1 MPEPNLP
8 PLRLR
13 AEQVE
18 GERANLPEL
27 PQQTRLRIQVNQS
40 SWSQTFLN
48 VNGGFL
54 RIIW

>member
-27 PQQTRLRIQVNQS
+27 
-40 SWSQTFLN
+40 
-48 VNGGFL
+48 GGFL

>member
-27 PQQTRLRIQVNQS
+27 PQQTRLRLQVNQS
-40 SWSQTFLN
+40 SWSQTFLK